1 MKPEFLEPE
10 FEAFGEEI
18 SHGDALERLRAG
30 LIGEGVEIETPFG
43 KKKLVYADYVASGR
57 ALRQVEEFISTHVLP
72 FYANSHTESSFCGA
86 HTTRLREGARSIIAS
101 ECNAHADYSVIFTGP
116 GATSAV
122 NRLVALCGIADF
134 VPGEASVF
142 VGPYEHHSNIL
153 PWRES
158 GAEIVEIDEAEY
170 GGVDLAKL
178 EAALKAREGQS
189 LLVGSFSAASNVT
202 GILTD
207 TDAVCSILGRY
218 GALSFWDYAG
228 GGPYLDINM
237 GPDAESAKDAIYF
250 SLHKFAGGPGGSGVL
265 IVRKKIVRATK
276 PTWPGG
282 GSVSYV
288 SPWDHDYLA
297 SISERE
303 EAGTPNIIGDI
314 RAGLA
319 MLVKRA
325 VGVGYIKKRDE
336 ELGARALEVWRKT
349 PRLWL
354 LGAENCGRLPIF
366 SFLVGDGSGG
376 YIHHQLITRML
387 SDVYGIQAR
396 GGCACAGP
404 YGHRLL
410 DVDREYSEMLRDS
423 IRAGEEMKKPG
434 WTRLN
439 FSYLMDDKTADFIV
453 HSVAHL
459 AENASEYAAQYQG
472 NAKTGQFCHCSELS
486 PHSSRLVG

>member
-1 MKPEFLEPE
+1 MEPE
-10 FEAFGEEI
+10 FKAFMAEI
-18 SHGDALERLRAG
+18 SGGDVVGRLRAG

-43 KKKLVYADYVASGR
+43 KKPLVYADYVASGR
-57 ALRQVEEFISTHVLP
+57 ALRQVETFVSQHVLP
-72 FYANSHTESSFCGA
+72 FYANTHTEASFCGA
-86 HTTRLREGARSIIAS
+86 HTTRLREGARAIIAS
-101 ECNAHADYSVIFTGP
+101 ECNASADFSVIFTGP

-134 VPGEASVF
+134 TPGEASVF

-158 GAEIVEIDEAEY
+158 GAEIVEIDEAEH
-170 GGVDLAKL
+170 GGVDLVML
-178 EAALKAREGQS
+178 EAALKAREGRP
-189 LLVGSFSAASNVT
+189 LLVGSFSAASNVA
-202 GILTD
+202 GVLSD
-207 TDAVCSILGRY
+207 VDAVSELLRRY

-228 GGPYLDINM
+228 GGPYIGIDM
-237 GPDAESAKDAIYF
+237 EPSTQTVRDAIFF
-250 SLHKFAGGPGGSGVL
+250 SPHKFAGGPGASGIL
-265 IVRKKIVRATK
+265 IVRKSVVRATK

-288 SPWDHDYLA
+288 SPWDHDYLT

-314 RAGLA
+314 RAGLV
-319 MLVKRA
+319 MLVKQA
-325 VGVGYIKKRDE
+325 VGCDYIKRRDE
-336 ELGARALEVWRKT
+336 ELGARALEMWRKT
-349 PRLWL
+349 SRLRL
-354 LGAENCGRLPIF
+354 LGAENSDRLPIF
-366 SFLVGDGSGG
+366 SFLVAKPETG
-376 YIHHQLITRML
+376 YFHHHLITRML

-410 DVDREYSEMLRDS
+410 RVDKGYSEDLRQT
-423 IRAGEEMKKPG
+423 IQAGEELKKPG

-459 AENASEYAAQYQG
+459 AEHASEYAGQYEG
-472 NAKTGQFCHCSELS
+472 DAKSAQFCHCSEQSGAGCQLA
-486 PHSSRLVG
+486 G